1 MLTVLI
7 SVLIIIGWI
16 LSSFFYGYMITQ
28 IPGGYLAG
36 IIGGRYIYGIGIV
49 MTAAL
54 SLLTPLAAK
63 LHFGT
68 LIGLRVLEGLFEV
81 SSDGWMDGLDGWMD
95 EWMDACMHACMDGW
109 MNDIDGW
116 LHLIDGWMR
125 DRWIDWWIDRWMDK
139 LLILF
144 V

>member
-1 MLTVLI
+1 MHVVQACNHI
-7 SVLIIIGWI
+7 NKVQIFIHFYIIGWI

-49 MTAAL
+49 MTAVL

-81 SSDGWMDGLDGWMD
+81 
-95 EWMDACMHACMDGW
+95 
-109 MNDIDGW
+109 
-116 LHLIDGWMR
+116 
-125 DRWIDWWIDRWMDK
+125 
-139 LLILF
+139 
-144 V
+144 